1 MTIQATRQVLFDGPR
16 RAVMLFTGVC
26 DGNGGDEV
34 NEKKVVVADL
44 TPPCHHANIEKV
56 EYEVSGGIV
65 RILWGAPDPVTFL
78 DLAQQGEIDYK
89 EIGGAINPTS
99 ADTPNDIWFTT
110 SVLTWDRA
118 IRSRSPCARRAC
130 RSRQLYRSGSCLMG
144 YKTWPPRFLLR
155 GGAKSPHGSFG
166 RKDIPDVAV
175 RAGGGA
181 FGDGQ
186 LGAELTLTG
195 DFGADANW
203 TKDAGWAIAAGVATA
218 TATAHQCLSA
228 SGHHSHLGADVQG
241 GIHHHRLYIRECR
254 GVVRCRADR
263 HRLCRNRH
271 LHRLSDCWRG
281 RC

>member
-110 SVLTWDRA
+110 IGFDM
-118 IRSRSPCARRAC
+118 
-130 RSRQLYRSGSCLMG
+130 GSSYSIKITM
-144 YKTWPPRFLLR
+144 
-155 GGAKSPHGSFG
+155 
-166 RKDIPDVAV
+166 RK
-175 RAGGGA
+175 
-181 FGDGQ
+181 
-186 LGAELTLTG
+186 
-195 DFGADANW
+195 
-203 TKDAGWAIAAGVATA
+203 KGVPFPASYTA
-218 TATAHQCLSA
+218 PVPA
-228 SGHHSHLGADVQG
+228 
-241 GIHHHRLYIRECR
+241 
-254 GVVRCRADR
+254 
-263 HRLCRNRH
+263 
-271 LHRLSDCWRG
+271 
-281 RC
+281 